1 MQHGLR
7 SALLLLLLTACG
19 RVGNPQPPFIRIPE
33 AVKDLTVTQSGNN
46 LVLTWTSPRFF
57 IDGSGATNLSRVQ
70 IRSNAEVLATVDA
83 LGAGQPQ
90 SYAVA
95 VSPVAVGGVR
105 TFTVAV
111 ETAQGRSSEV
121 SNIAS
126 ITPVEVPGR
135 VVKLTPVADQRRI
148 FLQWDKP
155 QEHPEFADEFVVVRT
170 DLPAEAETVKETR
183 YEDSRYERGRSV
195 TYQVTPVRRIGEKA
209 VFGVGPE
216 QVTITLEDKTPPKIP
231 TGLQIQPADSAA
243 YVTWEPNAETD
254 IAGYQLFKSERPDSG
269 FQPVTDR
276 AITNSGFFDPSYRPG
291 LYYAVSAVDE
301 FGNESARSSVTRG
314 Q

>member
-95 VSPVAVGGVR
+95 VSPVAVDR
-105 TFTVAV
+105 K
-111 ETAQGRSSEV
+111 S
-121 SNIAS
+121 
-126 ITPVEVPGR
+126 
-135 VVKLTPVADQRRI
+135 VV
-148 FLQWDKP
+148 
-155 QEHPEFADEFVVVRT
+155 
-170 DLPAEAETVKETR
+170 
-183 YEDSRYERGRSV
+183 
-195 TYQVTPVRRIGEKA
+195 
-209 VFGVGPE
+209 
-216 QVTITLEDKTPPKIP
+216 
-231 TGLQIQPADSAA
+231 
-243 YVTWEPNAETD
+243 
-254 IAGYQLFKSERPDSG
+254 
-269 FQPVTDR
+269 
-276 AITNSGFFDPSYRPG
+276 
-291 LYYAVSAVDE
+291 
-301 FGNESARSSVTRG
+301 
-314 Q
+314 